1 MKCRSGT
8 PKRGGFYEP
17 LRARLQ
23 FYNPRVLISRMNE
36 EEVVRR
42 DEIEKARFLVRSRI
56 RSYKLFLEIDDS
68 KRLWKIRLRRR
79 SKPFHPEPTFRT
91 CSDCTRTWVM
101 GRDRVFTLLCSLH
114 LGLCDVLNC
123 YLWRPFSRNVMTSAL
138 TSLVRF
144 GVLTSISSFRL
155 AGTPFLDLCV
165 RSHVPRIQMSAK
177 ILWLRT
183 KKD

>member
-1 MKCRSGT
+1 
-8 PKRGGFYEP
+8 
-17 LRARLQ
+17 
-23 FYNPRVLISRMNE
+23 
-36 EEVVRR
+36 
-42 DEIEKARFLVRSRI
+42 
-56 RSYKLFLEIDDS
+56 
-68 KRLWKIRLRRR
+68 
-79 SKPFHPEPTFRT
+79 
-91 CSDCTRTWVM
+91 M
-101 GRDRVFTLLCSLH
+101 GRDRVFTLLCSLY

-177 ILWLRT
+177 NYMA
-183 KKD
+183 KDEKRLDWRSSSFKTSCSDFVARNFTGGLFLSGPSPHESPHLFVDKTMPK

>member
-79 SKPFHPEPTFRT
+79 KKQTFSSGAHIQNMLR
-91 CSDCTRTWVM
+91 
-101 GRDRVFTLLCSLH
+101 LH
-114 LGLCDVLNC
+114 TYMSNGTGPGFYFAVLARSILV
-123 YLWRPFSRNVMTSAL
+123 YAMFL
-138 TSLVRF
+138 TAIF
-144 GVLTSISSFRL
+144 GVLFL
-155 AGTPFLDLCV
+155 AML
-165 RSHVPRIQMSAK
+165 
-177 ILWLRT
+177 
-183 KKD
+183 